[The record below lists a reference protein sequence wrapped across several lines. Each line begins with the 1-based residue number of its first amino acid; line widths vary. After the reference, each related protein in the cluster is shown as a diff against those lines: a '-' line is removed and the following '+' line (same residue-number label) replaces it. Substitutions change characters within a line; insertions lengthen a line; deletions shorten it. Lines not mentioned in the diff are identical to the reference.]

1 MVDTTLVQKWETP
14 LHLQWADLNV
24 EAAIDSVN
32 YSSGNALGF
41 IYLRGLANDAAFT
54 QAVASVLG
62 GNIPTQPKQT
72 VYTKQAAILWLSPD
86 EWLLVCSYAEK
97 NDLLNQL
104 QTALQGVYAQVVDNS
119 GGFMLMR
126 IHGNNATTILR
137 HISPYNIESLQTG
150 QCVQTVA
157 KKTTVVMVKVAEND
171 YAFIFRRSFADYLWR
186 ILQKTAKPDGYAL
199 QKEWQFEDADWQR
212 YTA

>member
-1 MVDTTLVQKWETP
+1 MVDTTMLEKWETP
-14 LHLQWADLNV
+14 LHAQWADLNV
-24 EAAIDSVN
+24 QAVIDSLN
-32 YSSGNALGF
+32 YSSGGALGF
-41 IYLRGLANDAAFT
+41 IYLRGVAGDAAFT
-54 QAVASVLG
+54 QEVAAVLG

-72 VYTKQAAILWLSPD
+72 AYTQQAAILWLSPD

-97 NDLLNQL
+97 NTLLHKL
-104 QTALQGVYAQVVDNS
+104 QDALKGVYAQVVDNS

-126 IHGNNATTILR
+126 INGTEATTVLR
-137 HISPYNIESLQTG
+137 HISPYNFEALQTG

-157 KKTTVVMVKVAEND
+157 KKTTVVVVKVAEND
-171 YAFIFRRSFADYLWR
+171 CAFIFRRSFADYLWR
-186 ILQKTAKPDGYAL
+186 ILQKTAKPYSYAL

>member
-1 MVDTTLVQKWETP
+1 MVDTTMLEKWETP
-14 LHLQWADLNV
+14 LHAQWADLNV
-24 EAAIDSVN
+24 QAVIDSLN
-32 YSSGNALGF
+32 YSSGGALGF
-41 IYLRGLANDAAFT
+41 IYLRGVAGDAAFT
-54 QAVASVLG
+54 QEVAAVLG

-72 VYTKQAAILWLSPD
+72 AYTQQAAILWLSPD

-97 NDLLNQL
+97 NTLLHKL
-104 QTALQGVYAQVVDNS
+104 QDALKGVYAQVVDNS

-126 IHGNNATTILR
+126 INGTEATTVLR
-137 HISPYNIESLQTG
+137 HISPYNFEALQTG

-157 KKTTVVMVKVAEND
+157 KKTTVVVVKVSEND

-186 ILQKTAKPDGYAL
+186 ILQKTAKPYGYAV
-199 QKEWQFEDADWQR
+199 QKQWQFGEANWQR

>member
-104 QTALQGVYAQVVDNS
+104 QTALQDVYAQVVDNS

-126 IHGNNATTILR
+126 IHGNDATTILR
-137 HISPYNIESLQTG
+137 HISPYNFEALQTG

-157 KKTTVVMVKVAEND
+157 KKTTVVVVKVAEND

-186 ILQKTAKPDGYAL
+186 ILQKTAKPYGYAL
-199 QKEWQFEDADWQR
+199 QKEWQFKDADWQR

>member
-1 MVDTTLVQKWETP
+1 
-14 LHLQWADLNV
+14 
-24 EAAIDSVN
+24 
-32 YSSGNALGF
+32 
-41 IYLRGLANDAAFT
+41 
-54 QAVASVLG
+54 
-62 GNIPTQPKQT
+62 
-72 VYTKQAAILWLSPD
+72 
-86 EWLLVCSYAEK
+86 
-97 NDLLNQL
+97 
-104 QTALQGVYAQVVDNS
+104 
-119 GGFMLMR
+119 MLMR

-186 ILQKTAKPDGYAL
+186 ILQKTAKPYGYAL